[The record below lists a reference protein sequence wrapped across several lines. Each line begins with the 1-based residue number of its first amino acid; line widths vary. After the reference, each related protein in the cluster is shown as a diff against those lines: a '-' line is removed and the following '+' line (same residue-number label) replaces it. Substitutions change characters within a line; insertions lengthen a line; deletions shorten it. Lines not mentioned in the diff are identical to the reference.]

1 MLVMFPTNLK
11 AVMSHPSLTK
21 SQPTDRK
28 KYSQFNSENIDNF
41 VLIGFLR
48 MMNFKNGIV
57 ALWPHF

>member
-48 MMNFKNGIV
+48 MMNF
-57 ALWPHF
+57 